1 MINLGLK
8 CGGSLKEKA
17 QRLYD
22 IKIDSSNLLK
32 PKYLDGVIYNPEKSE
47 KVNFGKV

>member
-32 PKYLDGVIYNPEKSE
+32 PKYLAKR
-47 KVNFGKV
+47 KWNFDKCLI

>member
-1 MINLGLK
+1 MYLNVRPDVQSK
-8 CGGSLKEKA
+8 
-17 QRLYD
+17 
-22 IKIDSSNLLK
+22 KIFNYAFSIYILK